1 MAVACNIAS
10 TFGATTPTGGF
21 TNESS
26 EESSI
31 GKAQVLDEDGVKV
44 RLRGKKLIERPVS
57 ISGKGSAD
65 YSVIA
70 PGDFTEDAFKALSAE
85 TEEYNDGEYID
96 FAVEGMI
103 YSTVS
108 E

>member
-1 MAVACNIAS
+1 MAITCNISA

-26 EESSI
+26 RGGSVE
-31 GKAQVLDEDGVKV
+31 KAQVLDEDGDKVK
-44 RLRGKKLIERPVS
+44 LRAKKLLTYAVS

-70 PGDFTEDAFKALSAE
+70 PGDFTVDTFKALTAE
-85 TEEYNDGEYID
+85 TTEYNDGEYID
-96 FAVEGMI
+96 FSIGGEILSNAA
-103 YSTVS
+103 
-108 E
+108 

>member
-1 MAVACNIAS
+1 MALECNITS

-26 EESSI
+26 KGGTV

-44 RLRGKKLIERPVS
+44 KLRAKKLITYDVA

-70 PGDFTEDAFKALSAE
+70 PGDFTVDTFKATSAE
-85 TEEYNDGEYID
+85 TTEYNDGEYID
-96 FAVEGMI
+96 FSIGGKIFSNVA
-103 YSTVS
+103 
-108 E
+108 